1 MKKFLGMLS
10 LSLVSVLASAG
21 AAFAQAAEGASAEGS
36 GLVAIAAGIAIS
48 VAAFGGALG
57 QGKAISAA
65 LDSIGRNPSA
75 AGQMFT
81 PMLLGLVFIETL
93 VIFSFVIA
101 FFLLG
106 KF

>member
-1 MKKFLGMLS
+1 MKKFLSLLS
-10 LSLVSVLASAG
+10 LAFLSLICIVDAAFAEVAG
-21 AAFAQAAEGASAEGS
+21 AAGAEGS
-36 GLVAIAAGIAIS
+36 GLIAIAAGIAIG
-48 VAAFGGALG
+48 VAACGGALG

-75 AGQMFT
+75 SGQLFT

-101 FFLLG
+101 FFLLD